1 MTGNTQIQSWRL
13 ALTSILL
20 FVQVVVALHNITID
34 DTDSAFVY
42 NIGWLMAI
50 RDDCYGGRCHYTITN
65 SASFS
70 YSLTG
75 AYRVY
80 ILGEMLHDTSIRTIV
95 DGKILRTTFTQSP
108 VRGVL
113 WDSGML
119 FSPSKTYDI
128 QVVKEGPS
136 GNGNDVY
143 IDAFVLTVPDEGEY
157 SVISSSD
164 TSPTSSPTSST
175 SSPASSS
182 RWVPYN
188 VFVYAPI
195 TDSDDSGNANTMST
209 ILSGSS
215 VTSNSINPFLPNL
228 GPTAAVSGSSA
239 GGNGSHNMKAST
251 KAAIIGGTLGVFAVI
266 CVIAV
271 LLFYLRRKRR
281 SRRDSTGPAPLE
293 PEPYNTSLNRLDL
306 GTTASMGV
314 ADISSPPLL
323 SLKEMHEIQGAKV
336 SPEISVPQTSLV
348 VENPRNPVMNR
359 ISYHPSERQSLTS
372 QSLPWLMANPPAYT
386 VHPILGHMHAS
397 GETLS
402 EFRARDE
409 VGRYDTDGL

>member
-182 RWVPYN
+182 SG
-188 VFVYAPI
+188 I
-195 TDSDDSGNANTMST
+195 TGTTSSNQSTQNSTDGGNANTMST